1 MLEIAKLLVSFLS
14 GGFAGALITE
24 WFRRRRSRVQSIPL
38 IERVN
43 RLVNPELE
51 GITLAR
57 RSSTDSTLEELRNL
71 REYQLTMRND
81 TSIHLQDAEIQFDF
95 PADDVA
101 AVVSRPRV
109 SKTALVA
116 VGAIA
121 TPPSRK
127 AFRWIIPHLPS
138 GDSVEFT
145 FRAVDPSSESYEA
158 ALCHSEGVVL
168 GKVIGE
174 PPQTRGLAP
183 NIFAIVVVSLML
195 SVLGALIWGYSTG
208 RLVSGSAQKLTTINL
223 AGCNLR
229 VVSLYEPYSNKLYS
243 PVRIMQRIFDVG
255 TQDCLI
261 QSEKMNLATPVNI
274 KAGDVF
280 ERESISEGFPQLV
293 DIEISVG
300 TARTSLTKT
309 TVPLYIVQ

>member
-1 MLEIAKLLVSFLS
+1 MLEIAKLVVTFLS
-14 GGFAGALITE
+14 GGFAGALLTE
-24 WFRRRRSRVQSIPL
+24 WFRRRGSRVQSIPL

-57 RSSTDSTLEELRNL
+57 RSSTDSPLEELKNL

-81 TSIHLQDAEIQFDF
+81 SSIHLQDADVQFDF
-95 PADDVA
+95 PADDVVGVA
-101 AVVSRPRV
+101 SRPRV

-116 VGAIA
+116 VSAIA
-121 TPPSRK
+121 TPPWRK
-127 AFRWIIPHLPS
+127 AFRWTIPHLPT

-158 ALCHSEGVVL
+158 ALYRSQGVVL
-168 GKVIGE
+168 GKIVGE
-174 PPQTRGLAP
+174 PPPKKRYAG
-183 NIFAIVVVSLML
+183 AIAAFSLL
-195 SVLGALIWGYSTG
+195 FFLVGVLVWALFTG
-208 RLVSGSAQKLTTINL
+208 RLVSGSGEKLTTINL
-223 AGCNLR
+223 AGCDLR
-229 VVSLYEPYSNKLYS
+229 VVSLYESYSQRANS
-243 PVRIMQRIFDVG
+243 PWQIKHRLFNVG

-261 QSEKMNLATPVNI
+261 QSKMMNLPAPVAI

-280 ERESISEGFPQLV
+280 ERESISESVPQLV

-300 TARTSLTKT
+300 ATSTSLTRT
-309 TVPLYIVQ
+309 TVRLYAEH